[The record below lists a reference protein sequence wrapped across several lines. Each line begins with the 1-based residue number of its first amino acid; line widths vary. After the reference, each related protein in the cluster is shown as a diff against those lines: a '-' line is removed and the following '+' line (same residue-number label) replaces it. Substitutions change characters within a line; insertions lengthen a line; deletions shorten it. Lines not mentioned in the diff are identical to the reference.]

1 MKRILSLTLIA
12 MFLFS
17 FIPVNAQTS
26 TNVCCLKN
34 KNGEYCSYAKSEN
47 CELDNFDVD
56 NKVGIKKS
64 DFACSQIGFCEPVCC
79 INKEGT
85 CSEKITAAQ
94 CIDQGGVATSQ
105 TECSAVPQCQKGACV
120 INGQCEYP
128 VTQEECTRARDKF
141 DTETTFDTEVTSIN
155 ECAEKYS
162 LQEGCCVTTPSCGR
176 KTSKECVDVSGE
188 FKAGMLCSHPDLA
201 GVCPG
206 VKKETSKE
214 CENEDVYWF
223 DSRGNKENAVGVDYN
238 GFIHDSE
245 RDKTGKIGNCDF
257 MSGTICGQ
265 DNNGENACVDVNCN
279 VGDNF
284 VANGFV
290 QYKFD
295 EGTSQPE
302 RITITQE
309 DLGGRDGR
317 YNGESWCM
325 TNTKNNPNTPGTIH
339 YVYSCQLGKI
349 EVNPLGVFRNTIC
362 ESQTKDIQINGK
374 TVAFESAG
382 SAENKWERCGQCGK
396 GWDNK
401 CDAKECYKLGGSSD
415 AEKSYCKFSGGGVDE
430 CWPKYPPGFDF
441 TGGFEVDTTVPS
453 SKYTFENTC
462 GVCGA
467 GGTNSCDRKECTA
480 LGDCGN
486 FDEGISSLE
495 GATLGVVI
503 GAVVGAGAYHFGP
516 QGLKDILSFGEAP
529 AAQQA
534 ATTAAGAAGAGA
546 AVVPAVVP
554 AAEKLTAT
562 GVGKF
567 ILKQIVV
574 DLTIR
579 QTSNLIG
586 VSDDGKNVYKKGD
599 TYYVEGDDKNIY
611 EAEKV
616 E

>member
-1 MKRILSLTLIA
+1 MKKILSLTLIA

-34 KNGEYCSYAKSEN
+34 KNGEYCSYAKTEN
-47 CELDNFDVD
+47 CELDNFDAD
-56 NKVGIKKS
+56 NKIGIKKS
-64 DFACSQIGFCEPVCC
+64 DFACSQIGVCEPVCC

-94 CIDQGGVATSQ
+94 CIDQGGAATSQ

-206 VKKETSKE
+206 VKKESSKQ
-214 CENEDVYWF
+214 CVKEDVYWF
-223 DSRGNKENAVGVDYN
+223 DSRGNKENAVGVNYD
-238 GFIHDSE
+238 GFIHDAE

-257 MSGTICGQ
+257 RTGTICGQ
-265 DNNGENACVDVNCN
+265 DNNGENACIDVNCN
-279 VGDNF
+279 VGDTF
-284 VANGFV
+284 VSNGFV

-295 EGTSQPE
+295 DGTSAPE
-302 RITITQE
+302 RITTTLE
-309 DLGGRDGR
+309 DLGGRDAR

-339 YVYSCQLGKI
+339 YIYSCQLGKI
-349 EVNPLGVFRNTIC
+349 QVSPLGVFRNTIC
-362 ESQTKDIQINGK
+362 ESQTKDIQIEGK
-374 TVAFESAG
+374 NVAFENA
-382 SAENKWERCGQCGK
+382 AKVENKWENCRQCGK
-396 GWDNK
+396 GWENK
-401 CDAKECYKLGGSSD
+401 CDAKECYKLGGSRN
-415 AEKSYCKFSGGGVDE
+415 AEKSYCKFSGDGVDE

-441 TGGFEVDTTVPS
+441 IGGFAVDKVPS
-453 SKYTFENTC
+453 SKYSFENIC
-462 GVCGA
+462 NVCGA

-486 FDEGISSLE
+486 FDEGLSVLE
-495 GATLGVVI
+495 GAFIGGVAALAAYGLYQVGPVTAVKEIFTLGGYSAPVEVGSKISIEKI
-503 GAVVGAGAYHFGP
+503 GTFIAKQAVASAITQAPFY
-516 QGLKDILSFGEAP
+516 LLGE
-529 AAQQA
+529 
-534 ATTAAGAAGAGA
+534 
-546 AVVPAVVP
+546 
-554 AAEKLTAT
+554 
-562 GVGKF
+562 
-567 ILKQIVV
+567 
-574 DLTIR
+574 
-579 QTSNLIG
+579 S
-586 VSDDGKNVYKKGD
+586 DGKEVYQNKDGD
-599 TYYVEGDDKNIY
+599 TYYMSGKDAQGKDVFYI
-611 EAEKV
+611 AEKQV
-616 E
+616 

>member
-1 MKRILSLTLIA
+1 MKEILSLVVIA
-12 MFLFS
+12 IFLLS

-26 TNVCCLKN
+26 TNACCLKN
-34 KNGEYCSYAKSEN
+34 KNGEYCSYTKSEN
-47 CELDNFDVD
+47 CELENFDVN

-64 DFACSQIGFCEPVCC
+64 DFACSQLSTCNSVCC

-85 CSEKITAAQ
+85 CSEKITVAQ

-128 VTQEECTRARDKF
+128 VTQEECTRARDNF

-206 VKKETSKE
+206 VKKETSKQ
-214 CENEDVYWF
+214 CVNEDVYWF
-223 DSRGNKENAVGVDYN
+223 DSRGNKENVVGVYYD
-238 GFIHDSE
+238 GFIHDTE
-245 RDKTGKIGNCDF
+245 IDKTGKIGNCDF
-257 MSGTICGQ
+257 RIGTICGQ
-265 DNNGENACVDVNCN
+265 DNNGENACIDVNCN

-284 VANGFV
+284 VSNGFV

-295 EGTSQPE
+295 EGTSAPE
-302 RITITQE
+302 RITTTQE
-309 DLGGRDGR
+309 DLGGREAR
-317 YNGESWCM
+317 YNGESWCF

-349 EVNPLGVFRNTIC
+349 EVSTCNTFRDTIC
-362 ESQTKDIQINGK
+362 ESQTKSVIIEGKKVDIENALCVK
-374 TVAFESAG
+374 
-382 SAENKWERCGQCGK
+382 NKWENCRQCGK

-401 CDAKECYKLGGSSD
+401 CDEKECSKLGGSSD
-415 AEKSYCKFSGGGVDE
+415 PEKSYCRYSTDGLNE

-441 TGGFEVDTTVPS
+441 TGGFEVDKVPS
-453 SKYTFENTC
+453 SKYSFENTC
-462 GVCGA
+462 NVCGA

-486 FDEGISSLE
+486 FKEGMSTLE
-495 GATLGVVI
+495 GTLLGGGAAATVFLGGYYLPLPSTLKEIFTLGSV
-503 GAVVGAGAYHFGP
+503 
-516 QGLKDILSFGEAP
+516 E
-529 AAQQA
+529 
-534 ATTAAGAAGAGA
+534 TAKSTAGAAAG
-546 AVVPAVVP
+546 VVAPALVP
-554 AAEKLTAT
+554 AAEKITVAGFGKFLLKDVVT
-562 GVGKF
+562 GV
-567 ILKQIVV
+567 IV
-574 DLTIR
+574 
-579 QTSNLIG
+579 SNLIYIG
-586 VSDDGKNVYKKGD
+586 TADGERRVYKDNEEKF
-599 TYYVEGDDKNIY
+599 YVESASGEIRGADKLN
-611 EAEKV
+611 E
-616 E
+616 